1 MVQPVRLSREIRF
14 GLHDSTIVTKSHNS
28 FAGNPPL
35 FGIAPFLTLMATVEG
50 RPDANTGMLINIK
63 QVDEQ
68 LRQIV
73 INRLQKLYRD
83 TGHTGWLFSGVET
96 IQLLQAAAR
105 NLFSPLKLQRLR
117 LSLSPYLYYEYQQ
130 EEVPL
135 IILAQRFEFSAAHRL
150 HSSSMSEQENL
161 RTFGKC
167 NNPNGHGHNYE
178 LEVAIERKAGAPS
191 EEGLTLAELQEVV
204 NQEVISRFDH
214 KNLNLDCEEFASLN
228 PTVENIAQTIF
239 DRLQLALVSR
249 AELQSVKVWETS
261 KTCCEVCR

>member
-14 GLHDSTIVTKSHNS
+14 GLHDSTVVTKSPNS

-63 QVDEQ
+63 QVDEH
-68 LRQIV
+68 LRKIV
-73 INRLQKLYRD
+73 ANKLQRHYID
-83 TGHTGWLFSGVET
+83 TGHTRRLFSGVEA
-96 IQLLQAAAR
+96 IQRLHASAR

-117 LSLSPYLYYEYQQ
+117 LSISPYLYYEYRQ

-135 IILAQRFEFSAAHRL
+135 IIVAQRFEFSAAHRL

-161 RTFGKC
+161 HTFGKC

-178 LEVAIERKAGAPS
+178 LEVAIAREAGTPA
-191 EEGLTLAELQEVV
+191 EAGLTLAELQEVV
-204 NQEVISRFDH
+204 NREVINRFDH

-249 AELQSVKVWETS
+249 ADLQSVKVWETP
-261 KTCCEVCR
+261 KTFCEVCC